1 MTEPLTALLDW
12 LQANSGWIT
21 GAIALTAF
29 AESLAMAGI
38 IVPGVIM
45 LFGFAALAGFLQFDI
60 MTILAAAFVGAV
72 AGDAISFALGRH
84 YKAQTRQLWPLSRYP
99 MLVARGEAF
108 FLRHGMLS
116 IVLGRF
122 IGPIRPI
129 VPMIAGMML
138 MSPRKFL
145 IVNVLSALAWA
156 PFYIFPGFLTGS
168 SLEAAGFDFSLDS
181 AVSYS
186 AGRPGENTGP
196 VAQLWAFWHLWS
208 PLAVLAAGAMTGAL
222 ASYLLRAFETRLW
235 LPGTAF
241 LIALLCWTLI
251 VIESLFRLSTIDII
265 DQSMFNIAQ
274 AISIE
279 WVRLLAIGLT
289 LLGDTIWL
297 YILLGTSCVWLWF
310 QGHQRLVVCIALG
323 GLATHALTSGL
334 KMLFDVV
341 RPEVTYLPGNAA
353 YPSGH
358 TSGAV
363 YTYTVLAMLFA
374 RKQRWLIL
382 CLALAT
388 LVGTSRLLLGVH
400 WFSDIVGGSLLGLG
414 TACFALQAARVPLGG
429 FLFRHH
435 RRQKNHAVMAC
446 VLVAAAIYVSVRMS
460 QVGQQYL
467 ANWSGA

>member
-1 MTEPLTALLDW
+1 VTEPLTALLAW

-21 GAIALTAF
+21 GAIVLTAF

-45 LFGFAALAGFLQFDI
+45 LFGFAALAGYLQFDI
-60 MTILAAAFVGAV
+60 WIVLFAAFTGAV
-72 AGDAISFALGRH
+72 AGDALSFALGRH
-84 YKAQTRQLWPLSRYP
+84 YKEQTRHIWPLSRYP
-99 MLVARGEAF
+99 QLVARGEAF

-122 IGPIRPI
+122 IGPIRPV

-145 IVNVLSALAWA
+145 TINVLSALAWA
-156 PFYIFPGFLTGS
+156 PFYIFPGYLTGS

-181 AVSYS
+181 AMAHS
-186 AGRPGENTGP
+186 ADRPGDDASP
-196 VAQLWAFWHLWS
+196 IARLWAFWYLWS
-208 PLAVLAAGAMTGAL
+208 PLAVLVAGAMTGAL
-222 ASYLLRAFETRLW
+222 ISYILRAFETRLW
-235 LPGTAF
+235 VPGSAF
-241 LIALLCWTLI
+241 LLALLCWTLI
-251 VIESLFRLSTIDII
+251 AIESLFRLSTIDII

-274 AISIE
+274 AIGID
-279 WVRLLAIGLT
+279 WIRLLAIGLT

-297 YILLGTSCVWLWF
+297 YILLGTSCAWLWLK
-310 QGHQRLVVCIALG
+310 GHKRLVICLVLG
-323 GLATHALTSGL
+323 GLATHGLTSGL
-334 KMLFDVV
+334 KALFGVL
-341 RPEVTYLPGNAA
+341 RPELAYLPANAA

-363 YTYTVLAMLFA
+363 YTYTVLAMIFA
-374 RKQRWLIL
+374 RRHRWMSL

-400 WFSDIVGGSLLGLG
+400 WFSDIVGGSLLGLAM
-414 TACFALQAARVPLGG
+414 ACLALYASRVPLGG

-435 RRQKNHAVMAC
+435 LTRHNYAVLA
-446 VLVAAAIYVSVRMS
+446 VVALAATMYVMIRMN
-460 QVGQQYL
+460 QVGPQYL
-467 ANWSGA
+467 TNWADL